1 MTFHILGMSSSQLTK
16 SMIFQR
22 GRATTKEL
30 LIMVML
36 GIIIGFTTLLS
47 LSWQYF
53 DIDKHIYTVYI
64 DNIHDF

>member
-1 MTFHILGMSSSQLTK
+1 
-16 SMIFQR
+16 MIFQR
-22 GRATTKEL
+22 GRSTTKEL